1 MSLIHKKRLYFLGVM
16 AITMTNCSPTNS
28 QTSPS
33 LLIPMAPQTS
43 STCFHPSNLPRIPK
57 QACAVS
63 ISKLRAHYSGGC
75 QNGKAHGSGLAI
87 GKDIYE
93 GEFTNGLPHGQGTY
107 TWADKN
113 CFTGQ
118 FMNGVPQV
126 PHVGCYVADPRL
138 RGSYD
143 GECLSGKA
151 HGRGKAEG
159 IDLYQGEFI
168 EGVLNGK
175 GTYLKP
181 NGDRYVGQFKEGE
194 ATGRGMVIYADGT
207 REEVRN

>member
-16 AITMTNCSPTNS
+16 AITMTNCTSTNS
-28 QTSPS
+28 KTSLP
-33 LLIPMAPQTS
+33 PPTDPPTA
-43 STCFHPSNLPRIPK
+43 STCFQASNLPRIPK

-63 ISKLRAHYSGGC
+63 IPLQSAHYSGGC
-75 QNGKAHGSGLAI
+75 QNGKAHGHGLAI

-93 GEFTNGLPHGQGTY
+93 GEFANGLPHGQGTY
-107 TWADKN
+107 TWLDKN

-118 FMNGVPQV
+118 FINGVPQV

-138 RGSYD
+138 RGRYD

-151 HGRGKAEG
+151 HGRGKAKG

-168 EGVLNGK
+168 GGVLNGK
-175 GTYLKP
+175 GTYVQP

-194 ATGRGMVIYADGT
+194 ISGRGMMIYADGT
-207 REEVRN
+207 RKELRN